1 MIHLIILRPSCST
14 FTGRSSSIT
23 EILEAAARQ
32 FSVDVKCGARV
43 TSIKATPVILPE
55 APVLPIS
62 LPSIPLPEIASSDIA
77 VKSSKLKSKIAAK
90 AAPSGPTQFVVTY
103 VSSTA
108 AVFDTMKNSRIED
121 KSKKVTVTET
131 AAEEAED
138 GTWVK
143 EERSIVCDKVIFATG
158 GSRYIAVT

>member
-1 MIHLIILRPSCST
+1 
-14 FTGRSSSIT
+14 
-23 EILEAAARQ
+23 
-32 FSVDVKCGARV
+32 VDVKCGARV
-43 TSIKATPVILPE
+43 TSIKATPVTLPE
-55 APVLPIS
+55 VPVLVPIP
-62 LPSIPLPEIASSDIA
+62 LPSIPLPGTASSDIA
-77 VKSSKLKSKIAAK
+77 VKSLKSKSKVAAK

-121 KSKKVTVTET
+121 KSKKVTLTET
-131 AAEEAED
+131 AGDEAED

-158 GSRYIAVT
+158 GSRYSAVI

>member
-1 MIHLIILRPSCST
+1 M
-14 FTGRSSSIT
+14 
-23 EILEAAARQ
+23 
-32 FSVDVKCGARV
+32 
-43 TSIKATPVILPE
+43 
-55 APVLPIS
+55 
-62 LPSIPLPEIASSDIA
+62 
-77 VKSSKLKSKIAAK
+77 
-90 AAPSGPTQFVVTY
+90 VTY

-131 AAEEAED
+131 ADEEAED

-158 GSRYIAVT
+158 GSRYTTVT